1 LALVRTDGVGKYYK
15 NTMKFDGWRF
25 DYVKDGPWV
34 VKDWNANVIGFLL
47 EYWDS
52 KQHFRMVE

>member
-1 LALVRTDGVGKYYK
+1 MVWVNNYK

-25 DYVKDGPWV
+25 DYAKGFGPWV
-34 VKDWNANVIGFLL
+34 IKDWNANVIGFSVG

-52 KQHFRMVE
+52 NVNTLEW